1 MPIPFSSRLKGTTI
15 RFCTHLQKMISHIMW
30 GINNGN
36 FLFYKGS
43 IRCFEISSWCLYQGT
58 SYTNSSSERIPQT
71 PTDRSGNRESRIL
84 QTWSRRFIVRIDK
97 EIILESYFTNN
108 IIINIISFGTGD
120 KRIECSELEPGRY
133 NMLCLSQYNIQPRT

>member
-1 MPIPFSSRLKGTTI
+1 MPIPFSLLLKGTTVQ
-15 RFCTHLQKMISHIMW
+15 FCTHLQKMISYITW

-58 SYTNSSSERIPQT
+58 SYPNSSSQRIPQT

-84 QTWSRRFIVRIDK
+84 QTWARRFLVRIDK

-108 IIINIISFGTGD
+108 INIISFDTGD
-120 KRIECSELEPGRY
+120 KHIECSELEPRWY
-133 NMLCLSQYNIQPRT
+133 NMLCLSQHNIQPRT